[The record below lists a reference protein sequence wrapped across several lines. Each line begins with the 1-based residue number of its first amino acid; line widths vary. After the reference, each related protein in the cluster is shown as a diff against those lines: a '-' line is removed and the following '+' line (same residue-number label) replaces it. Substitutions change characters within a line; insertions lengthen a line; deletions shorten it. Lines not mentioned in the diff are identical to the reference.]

1 MLVDDHE
8 LIRIALGKI
17 LGDASDVSIVAE
29 ASNGEEALKKARQD
43 KPDVVILDVDMP
55 GMGGIEATQRL
66 NALPSKPK
74 IIVVSV
80 HSQAPYPQRLLEAG
94 AMGYLP
100 KGARSDEVLAAVR
113 AVNRG
118 KPYVD
123 SEIAGD
129 LAMASLRNSGKSP
142 LDSLSKREIQIMM
155 LLTNGKS
162 TQAIAESLNIS
173 IKTVFTHRYRIY
185 EKLDVDN
192 DVELTHLALRYGIL
206 EHD

>member
-1 MLVDDHE
+1 
-8 LIRIALGKI
+8 
-17 LGDASDVSIVAE
+17 
-29 ASNGEEALKKARQD
+29 
-43 KPDVVILDVDMP
+43 
-55 GMGGIEATQRL
+55 
-66 NALPSKPK
+66 
-74 IIVVSV
+74 
-80 HSQAPYPQRLLEAG
+80 
-94 AMGYLP
+94 
-100 KGARSDEVLAAVR
+100 
-113 AVNRG
+113 
-118 KPYVD
+118 
-123 SEIAGD
+123 
-129 LAMASLRNSGKSP
+129 MASLRNAGKSP